1 MSQIDVIKERV
12 QYEQLLKESS
22 SNHIL
27 KGEYLIRD
35 SHPDMKEVLGVEA
48 KATIT
53 NKEILGDKVMVEGL
67 LNYTMFYL
75 PKEEAISENA
85 SRKIHSVTFTEK
97 FANYLELENDEHRVI
112 CEVEC
117 NIEHIEANLINERK
131 VGIDGVIELKW
142 EVYRSGEFEYVKDVE
157 GKEDMQVLKKQEVLN
172 GVKGEKEIEL
182 VGKSM
187 MKVTMDKPEIE
198 DILNCSMNLHKKEIK
213 IGEDKIYIGCYCKIE
228 VLYKGKDTSD
238 IMTLQDDVY
247 LSKEEELVGITNEMM
262 SYMNMDVN
270 NSEYTITADDLGE
283 SRVVNLEFVIKGKV
297 KVFSKEK
304 IDLIKDAYSPTMNME
319 LSIGTHQIGIVQGS
333 ANNESMVKDN
343 IYLKNG
349 NTNIEQII
357 SVNGSVSIT
366 DKIVESD
373 RVKIEGVVKV
383 NVLYKAMDTEDCYA
397 IVRGEVPFL
406 ASAEIK
412 GAKAGMDIV
421 VKASLENIDASIE
434 ANTIAI
440 RATVITSSKVCYKV
454 NKEWVVDILDGGDEK
469 KEKKASITIYV
480 VGTGDTLWQLAKKY
494 NTTMEELI
502 KLNDMENPEEL
513 KCGEKLI
520 IPGRAIF

>member
-75 PKEEAISENA
+75 PKEETISENA

-97 FANYLELENDEHRVI
+97 FANYIELENDEHRVV

-117 NIEHIEANLINERK
+117 DIEHIEANLINERK

-142 EVYRSGEFEYVKDVE
+142 EIYRSGEFEYVKDVE
-157 GKEDMQVLKKQEVLN
+157 GKEDIQVLKKQEVLN
-172 GVKGEKEIEL
+172 GVKGEKDIEL

-262 SYMNMDVN
+262 SSMNMDVN

-304 IDLIKDAYSPTMNME
+304 IELIKDAYSPTMNME
-319 LSIGTHQIGIVQGS
+319 LNIGNHEIGIVQGS

-343 IYLKNG
+343 IYLKNE
-349 NTNIEQII
+349 NTKIEQII
-357 SVNGSVSIT
+357 SVNGSAAIT
-366 DKIVESD
+366 DKIVEND
-373 RVKIEGVVKV
+373 RVKIEGIVKV
-383 NVLYKAMDTEDCYA
+383 NVLYKAMDEEDCYA
-397 IVRGEVPFL
+397 IVSGEIPFL

-412 GAKAGMDIV
+412 GAKEGMDIV

-440 RATVITSSKVCYKV
+440 RATVITSSKVCHKV
-454 NKEWVVDILDGGDEK
+454 NKEWVVDIVDGGDEK

-480 VGTGDTLWQLAKKY
+480 VGAGDTLWQLAKKY
-494 NTTMEELI
+494 NTTIEELT

>member
-35 SHPDMKEVLGVEA
+35 SHPDMKEVLGVEV
-48 KATIT
+48 KPTIT

-67 LNYTMFYL
+67 LNYIMFYL
-75 PKEEAISENA
+75 PKEEGISENA
-85 SRKIHSVTFTEK
+85 SKKIHSVAFTEK

-117 NIEHIEANLINERK
+117 EVEHIEASLINERK
-131 VGIDGVIELKW
+131 VGIDGLIELKW
-142 EVYRSGEFEYVKDVE
+142 ELYRSGEFEYVKDIE
-157 GKEDMQVLKKQEVLN
+157 GKQDIQVLRKQEVLN
-172 GVKGEKEIEL
+172 GVKGEKEVEL
-182 VGKSM
+182 IGKSM
-187 MKVTMDKPEIE
+187 MKVTMDKPEID

-228 VLYKGKDTSD
+228 VLYKGKDTPE

-247 LSKEEELVGITNEMM
+247 LSKEEELVGITNDMM
-262 SYMNMDVN
+262 SSMNMAVN
-270 NSEYTITADDLGE
+270 NSEYSITTDDLGE
-283 SRVVNLEFVIKGKV
+283 NRIVNLEFVIKGKV
-297 KVFSKEK
+297 KIFSKEK
-304 IDLIKDAYSPTMNME
+304 IDLIKDAYSPSMNME
-319 LSIGTHQIGIVQGS
+319 LTTGNHQIGIIQGS
-333 ANNESMVKDN
+333 TNNEAMVKDN
-343 IYLKNG
+343 IYLKNEK
-349 NTNIEQII
+349 TKIEQII
-357 SVNGSVSIT
+357 SVNGSVCIT

-383 NVLYKAMDTEDCYA
+383 SVLYKAMEEENCYA
-397 IVRGEVPFL
+397 IAVGDIPFL
-406 ASAEIK
+406 TSAEIK
-412 GAKAGMDIV
+412 GSKEGMDVI

-454 NKEWVVDILDGGDEK
+454 NKEWIVDILDGGDEK
-469 KEKKASITIYV
+469 KEKQASITIYV
-480 VGTGDTLWQLAKKY
+480 IGVGDTLWQLAKKY
-494 NTTMEELI
+494 NTTIEALT
-502 KLNDMENPEEL
+502 KLNDIENLEEL
-513 KCGEKLI
+513 KVGEKLI

>member
-1 MSQIDVIKERV
+1 MSQIDVIKESV

-35 SHPDMKEVLGVEA
+35 SHPDMREVLGVEA
-48 KATIT
+48 KATMT

-75 PKEEAISENA
+75 PKEEVTSENA

-117 NIEHIEANLINERK
+117 DIEHIEASLINERK
-131 VGIDGVIELKW
+131 VGIDGVLELKW
-142 EVYRSGEFEYVKDVE
+142 ELYRSGEFEYVKDVE
-157 GKEDMQVLKKQEVLN
+157 GKEDVQVLKKQEVLN

-182 VGKSM
+182 LGKSM

-198 DILNCSMNLHKKEIK
+198 DILNCSMNLHKKEVK
-213 IGEDKIYIGCYCKIE
+213 IGEDKIYVGCYCKIE

-238 IMTLQDDVY
+238 IMTVQDDVY

-262 SYMNMDVN
+262 SSMNMDVC
-270 NSEYTITADDLGE
+270 NSEYSITADDLGE
-283 SRVVNLEFVIKGKV
+283 NRVVNLEFVIKGKV

-304 IDLIKDAYSPTMNME
+304 IDLIKDAYSPTTNME
-319 LSIGTHQIGIVQGS
+319 LTTSNHEIGIIQGS
-333 ANNESMVKDN
+333 SNSESMVKDN
-343 IYLKNG
+343 IYLKDEKIK
-349 NTNIEQII
+349 IEQII
-357 SVNGSVSIT
+357 SVNGSVCIT
-366 DKIVESD
+366 DKIVEND
-373 RVKIEGVVKV
+373 RVKIEGLVKV
-383 NVLYKAMDTEDCYA
+383 NVLYKAMEEENCYA
-397 IVRGEVPFL
+397 IVSGELPFL
-406 ASAEIK
+406 TSSEIK
-412 GAKAGMDIV
+412 GSKEGMDVI

-440 RATVITSSKVCYKV
+440 RANVITSSKVCYKT
-454 NKEWVVDILDGGDEK
+454 NKEWVTDILDGADEK
-469 KEKKASITIYV
+469 KERQSSITIYV
-480 VGTGDTLWQLAKKY
+480 VGSGDSLWQLAKKY
-494 NTTMEELI
+494 NTTTDELI
-502 KLNDMENPEEL
+502 KLNDIENPEEL
-513 KCGEKLI
+513 KSGEKLI

>member
-35 SHPDMKEVLGVEA
+35 SHPDMRAVLGVEV

-75 PKEEAISENA
+75 PKEEGTSENA
-85 SRKIHSVTFTEK
+85 SRKIHSVAFTEK
-97 FANYLELENDEHRVI
+97 FANYLELENDGHRVI

-117 NIEHIEANLINERK
+117 GVEHIEANLINERK
-131 VGIDGVIELKW
+131 VGIDGIIEIKW
-142 EVYRSGEFEYVKDVE
+142 ELYRSGEFEYVKDVE
-157 GKEDMQVLKKQEVLN
+157 GKEDIQVLRKEEVLN
-172 GVKGEKEIEL
+172 GVKGEKEVEL
-182 VGKSM
+182 MGKSM

-262 SYMNMDVN
+262 SSMNMDVN
-270 NSEYTITADDLGE
+270 NSEYSITTDDLGE
-283 SRVVNLEFVIKGKV
+283 NRVVNLEFVIKGKV
-297 KVFSKEK
+297 KIFSKEK
-304 IDLIKDAYSPTMNME
+304 IELIKDAYSPTTNME
-319 LSIGTHQIGIVQGS
+319 LTTGNHQIGIIQGCG
-333 ANNESMVKDN
+333 NNESIVKEN
-343 IYLKNG
+343 IYLNNDK
-349 NTNIEQII
+349 TKIEQII
-357 SVNGSVSIT
+357 SANGSVCIT
-366 DKIVESD
+366 DKIAEND
-373 RVKIEGVVKV
+373 RVRIEGVVKV
-383 NVLYKAMDTEDCYA
+383 SVLYKIMEEENCYA
-397 IVRGEVPFL
+397 IAVGDVPFV
-406 ASAEIK
+406 SSIEIK
-412 GAKAGMDIV
+412 GAKDGMDII
-421 VKASLENIDASIE
+421 VKGVLENIDASVE
-434 ANTIAI
+434 ANTIAV
-440 RATVITSSKVCYKV
+440 RATVITSAKACYKV
-454 NKEWVVDILDGGDEK
+454 NKEWIVDIVDCGDEDK
-469 KEKKASITIYV
+469 VKQASITIYV
-480 VGTGDTLWQLAKKY
+480 IGSGDTLWQLAKKY
-494 NTTMEELI
+494 NTTIDELI
-502 KLNDMENPEEL
+502 RLNDIENSEEL
-513 KCGEKLI
+513 KPGDKLM

>member
-12 QYEQLLKESS
+12 QYEQLLKENS

-35 SHPDMKEVLGVEA
+35 SHPDMREVLGVEA
-48 KATIT
+48 KASIS
-53 NKEILGDKVMVEGL
+53 NKEILGDKAMVEGL

-75 PKEEAISENA
+75 PKEEAMAEGA

-97 FANYLELENDEHRVI
+97 FANYLELESDEHRVV

-131 VGIDGVIELKW
+131 VGIDGVLELKW
-142 EVYRSGEFEYVKDVE
+142 ELYRSGEFEYVKDIE
-157 GKEDMQVLKKQEVLN
+157 GKDDIQLLKKQEVLN

-228 VLYKGKDTSD
+228 VLYKCKDSTD

-247 LSKEEELVGITNEMM
+247 LSKEEELVGITNDMM
-262 SYMNMDVN
+262 SSMNMEVS

-283 SRVVNLEFVIKGKV
+283 NRVVNLEFVIKGKV

-319 LSIGTHQIGIVQGS
+319 LATGNHEIGIIQGS

-343 IYLKNG
+343 IYLKDDK
-349 NTNIEQII
+349 IKLEQII
-357 SVNGSVSIT
+357 CVNGNVCVT
-366 DKIVESD
+366 DKIVEND
-373 RVKIEGVVKV
+373 RVKIEGLVKV
-383 NVLYKAMDTEDCYA
+383 NVLYKAMDVENCYS
-397 IVRGEVPFL
+397 IVTGEIPFL

-412 GAKAGMDIV
+412 GAKEGMDIV

-440 RATVITSSKVCYKV
+440 RATVITSSKICYKV
-454 NKEWVVDILDGGDEK
+454 NKEWVVDIVDSGDEK
-469 KEKKASITIYV
+469 KEKNSSITIYV
-480 VGTGDTLWQLAKKY
+480 IGVGDTLWQLAKKY

-502 KLNDMENPEEL
+502 KINDIENPEEL
-513 KCGEKLI
+513 KNGEKII

>member
-97 FANYLELENDEHRVI
+97 FANYIELENDEHRVI

-117 NIEHIEANLINERK
+117 DIEHIEANLINERK

-142 EVYRSGEFEYVKDVE
+142 EIYRSGEFEYVKEVE
-157 GKEDMQVLKKQEVLN
+157 GKEDIQVLKKQEVLN

-262 SYMNMDVN
+262 SSMNMDVN

-304 IDLIKDAYSPTMNME
+304 IELIKDAYSPTMNME
-319 LSIGTHQIGIVQGS
+319 LNIGNHEIGIVQGS

-343 IYLKNG
+343 IYLKNE
-349 NTNIEQII
+349 NTKIEQII
-357 SVNGSVSIT
+357 SVSGSAAIT

-373 RVKIEGVVKV
+373 RVKIEGIVKV
-383 NVLYKAMDTEDCYA
+383 NVLYKAMDEEDCYA
-397 IVRGEVPFL
+397 IVSGEIPFL

-412 GAKAGMDIV
+412 GAKEGMDIV

-440 RATVITSSKVCYKV
+440 RATVITSSKVCHKV
-454 NKEWVVDILDGGDEK
+454 NKEWVVDIVDGGDEK

-480 VGTGDTLWQLAKKY
+480 VGAGDTLWQLAKKY
-494 NTTMEELI
+494 NTTMEELT

>member
-12 QYEQLLKESS
+12 QYEQLLKESAS
-22 SNHIL
+22 DHIL

-35 SHPDMKEVLGVEA
+35 SHPDMREVLGVEV

-75 PKEEAISENA
+75 PKEEATLENA
-85 SRKIHSVTFTEK
+85 SRKIHSVAFTEK

-117 NIEHIEANLINERK
+117 DIEHIEANLINERK
-131 VGIDGVIELKW
+131 VGIDGILGLKW
-142 EVYRSGEFEYVKDVE
+142 EIYRSGEFEYVKDVE
-157 GKEDMQVLKKQEVLN
+157 GKDDIQILKKQEVLN
-172 GVKGEKEIEL
+172 GVKGEKEVEL
-182 VGKSM
+182 LGKSM

-198 DILNCSMNLHKKEIK
+198 EILNCSMNLHKKEIK

-228 VLYKGKDTSD
+228 VLYKGKDTSE

-262 SYMNMDVN
+262 SSMNMVVK
-270 NSEYTITADDLGE
+270 NSEYSIVSDDLGE
-283 SRVVNLEFVIKGKV
+283 NRVVNIEFVIKGKI

-319 LSIGTHQIGIVQGS
+319 LTMGNHQIGIIQGS
-333 ANNESMVKDN
+333 ANSESMVKEN
-343 IYLKNG
+343 IYLKNEK
-349 NTNIEQII
+349 TKIEQII
-357 SVNGSVSIT
+357 SVNGSVCIT
-366 DKIVESD
+366 DKIVEID
-373 RVKIEGVVKV
+373 RVKVEGVVKV
-383 NVLYKAMDTEDCYA
+383 TVIYKAMEEEDCYG
-397 IVRGEVPFL
+397 IVTSDIPFL
-406 ASAEIK
+406 GSTDIK
-412 GAKAGMDIV
+412 GAKDGMDAI
-421 VKASLENIDASIE
+421 VKASLENIDAIIE

-454 NKEWVVDILDGGDEK
+454 DKEWIVDILDGGDEK
-469 KEKKASITIYV
+469 KENKASITIYV
-480 VGTGDTLWQLAKKY
+480 IGEGDTLWHLAKKY
-494 NTTMEELI
+494 NTTMEDLI
-502 KLNDMENPEEL
+502 KLNDIENPDEL
-513 KCGEKLI
+513 VIGEKLI